1 MGSFFTIYRRE
12 MWRLLTTPLASAM
25 LIFYLLISGILTL
38 TLGGFIE
45 SNSAS
50 LEGFFVW
57 QPWLALFLGTA
68 LTMGAWA
75 EEYRTGSAELLLTLP
90 FSPRTLVWAKFASGM
105 TLMAVALLCTA
116 PFPVTCGILGSP
128 DWGPILTGYLACLL
142 VGGLFLALGQFASSL
157 SSSQFVSFL
166 LAFVVGLAILLAGF
180 RPMNLLL
187 LKWGAPRALMHFL
200 STSGMAGHFD
210 ELTSGRLGLRGIFF
224 FLASSTSLLML
235 TTLRIRI
242 RHGAKKRRHVALTL
256 VACVALFV
264 AIPIVDLC
272 PMSLDCTADKL
283 YTLDDGSLEVLG
295 KLSATTIT
303 FVYSQ
308 NHPEIS
314 SGTRRYASRV
324 LEMLRE
330 YSRRSGGRLVLKEF
344 YPDEP
349 DEQDLAE
356 DMGLRPNIGS
366 LGDLWFLGARIEP
379 KEASL
384 GSVVVLEQFLP
395 EESSSLEY
403 QLTRAIAA
411 SQRVQKRKIGLFTT
425 LPILETVNP
434 STKQMTPAWWSIQ
447 QLQDDFEI
455 VRLDGQEALPEDL
468 SALML
473 VHPKE
478 MSEEFLSSVVN
489 YLDSGHGIFV
499 ALDPLSRAEAQ
510 TNGGARLVR
519 ASELPVVLAERWGVT
534 FPKNRVVADRSMA
547 TAMTDSR
554 RGLETP
560 PTLMTVPKDYLS
572 KESPVTAHLSS
583 MGFFC
588 SGSFRWAETAGVKV
602 SPLVMSSL
610 DSKALQIYEAQRTAA
625 DIMADFQPDA
635 NAYALVIQIEEE
647 KNGRAI
653 LVGDVDWLH
662 NSLCVNQTQDIAT
675 GEDKSVKVS
684 DNGAFLENAIEYLCD
699 DAGMLRLRSRGAKT
713 RSFTK
718 LEALGKEAERQIQE
732 LDAQSYRDA
741 EDLRAKFFAVA
752 SGKSADDPAVKK
764 AVDEIEAEIA
774 IRQQQLKEQQRNVLF
789 NLRHALDALERKI
802 ALCNLLLMPAV
813 LALLS
818 AITAY
823 RRRR

>member
-1 MGSFFTIYRRE
+1 M
-12 MWRLLTTPLASAM
+12 LTTPLASAM

-90 FSPRTLVWAKFASGM
+90 FAPRTLVWAKFASGM

-116 PFPVTCGILGSP
+116 PFPITCEILGSP

-142 VGGLFLALGQFASSL
+142 TGAFFLSLGQFASAL
-157 SSSQFVSFL
+157 SSSQFISFL
-166 LAFVVGLAILLAGF
+166 LAFVVGLAVLLAGF

-210 ELTSGRLGLRGIFF
+210 ELTGGLLTLRGIFF
-224 FLASSTSLLML
+224 FVASSIALLML
-235 TTLRIRI
+235 TTLRLRL
-242 RHGAKKRRHVALTL
+242 RHGAKSRRHLVLTL
-256 VACVALFV
+256 VSCLVLFV
-264 AIPIVDLC
+264 AVPIVDIC
-272 PMSLDCTADKL
+272 PARVDCTADGL
-283 YTLDDGSLEVLG
+283 YTLDEGSLAVLER
-295 KLSATTIT
+295 LSPTAVT

-308 NHPEIS
+308 NHPEIP
-314 SGTRRYASRV
+314 SGTRRYAAHV

-330 YSRRSGGRLVLKEF
+330 YSRRSGGRLRLKEF
-344 YPDEP
+344 NPESP
-349 DEQDLAE
+349 EEQAFAE
-356 DMGLRPNIGS
+356 DIGLRPNIGS
-366 LGDLWFLGARIEP
+366 LGDLWFLGACIEP
-379 KEASL
+379 VGDSQ
-384 GSVVVLEQFLP
+384 GTPVVLEQLLP
-395 EESSSLEY
+395 AEASSLEY

-411 SQRVQKRKIGLFTT
+411 SQRMQKRKIGLFST

-434 STKQMTPAWWSIQ
+434 STKQMTPAWWAIQ

-455 VRLDGQEALPEDL
+455 VRLDGQEALPDDL

-478 MSEEFLSSVVN
+478 MSEEFLASVVS
-489 YLDSGHGIFV
+489 YLDSGKGVFV

-510 TNGGARLVR
+510 ANGGARLVR
-519 ASELPVVLAERWGVT
+519 ASELPGVLAERWGVT

-547 TAMTDSR
+547 TAMTDTR
-554 RGLETP
+554 RGLEAP
-560 PTLMTVPKDYLS
+560 PTLMTVPRDYLS

-588 SGSFRWAETAGVKV
+588 CGSFIWKEKVGVKV
-602 SPLVMSSL
+602 SPLAMSSL
-610 DSKALQIYEAQRTAA
+610 DSRALQTYEAQRNAA
-625 DIMADFQPDA
+625 DILADFQPDA
-635 NAYALVIQIEEE
+635 NAYALAVQIEEDT
-647 KNGRAI
+647 NGRAI
-653 LVGDVDWLH
+653 LVADADWLH
-662 NSLCVNQTQDIAT
+662 NSLCVNQTQDIAS
-675 GEDKSVKVS
+675 GMDKAVRVS
-684 DNGAFLENAIEYLCD
+684 DNGAFLANAIEFLCD
-699 DAGMLRLRSRGAKT
+699 DAGMLRLRSRGAKART
-713 RSFTK
+713 FTK
-718 LEALGKEAERQIQE
+718 LEALGKDAERQIQE

-741 EDLRAKFFAVA
+741 EDLRAKLFAA
-752 SGKSADDPAVKK
+752 TAGKNPEDPAVKK
-764 AVDEIEAEIA
+764 AMDEIEAESA
-774 IRQQQLKEQQRNVLF
+774 IRQQQLKEQQRAVLF
-789 NLRHALDALERKI
+789 HLRYALDILERKI
-802 ALCNLLLMPAV
+802 ALCNLLLMPAI
-813 LALLS
+813 LAILA
-818 AITAY
+818 AITAF